1 MSEIVYYVAS
11 SLDGYIATTDGG
23 VEWLPAIESTGED
36 YGYYEFYASIDALL
50 MGSRTYEQI
59 LRYAHW
65 PYPGKPCWVFSRRHL
80 QVAHTEVILTS
91 QSPRDIV
98 VELHTRRLHRVW
110 LVGGGELAASFRAHG
125 LIDEYVI
132 GVIPT
137 ILGAGIPLFASP
149 GPGEQLKL
157 VECKAFPKGEVL
169 LRYLRASDG

>member
-1 MSEIVYYVAS
+1 MLTGRILAS
-11 SLDGYIATTDGG
+11 RAGCFCAGICR
-23 VEWLPAIESTGED
+23 
-36 YGYYEFYASIDALL
+36 
-50 MGSRTYEQI
+50 SRT
-59 LRYAHW
+59 R
-65 PYPGKPCWVFSRRHL
+65 G
-80 QVAHTEVILTS
+80 HTDP
-91 QSPRDIV
+91 QSPSDIV
-98 VELHTRRLHRVW
+98 VEPHTRRLHRVW